1 MTPSNKNKFYEVNH
15 LDKNA
20 LLYKKKVN
28 NILFDK

>member
-20 LLYKKKVN
+20 ILYKKSY
-28 NILFDK
+28 NIPFDK